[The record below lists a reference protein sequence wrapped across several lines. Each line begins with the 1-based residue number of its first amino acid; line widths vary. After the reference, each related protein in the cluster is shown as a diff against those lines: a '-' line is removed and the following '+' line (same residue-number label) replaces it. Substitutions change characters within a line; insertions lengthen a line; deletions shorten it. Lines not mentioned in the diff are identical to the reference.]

1 LYKTVF
7 NPPFQAFAM
16 SVFPRR
22 QLLASALLGLLS
34 VVSVLPA
41 AAQNYPV
48 RPITLIV
55 PWGAGGGTDATAR
68 IIGSLMEKDL
78 GQPVNVVNRT
88 GGSGVVG
95 HAAIASAQPDGY
107 TIGLATVEI
116 GMMHWQ
122 GLTELTSASYTP
134 IGLVNADP
142 AGVQVRADS
151 PYKTVNELLAAIKA
165 NPGKFKAS
173 GTGQGGIWHL
183 AIAGLLRDQKI
194 DPAAL
199 PWVPSNGAAPGLQDM
214 VAGGIEVAPVS
225 LPEAR
230 SLIDAGKVKSLAIMN
245 DKPSALYPNVPTL
258 KSALGSDWTMAAWR
272 GIVAPKG
279 LPAPIRDKLAESVR
293 KVAASK
299 EYNEF
304 MASRGFGVI
313 YASPDDFAKF
323 MVKSNSELGATM
335 KAVGLV
341 K

>member
-1 LYKTVF
+1 LGTLGVF
-7 NPPFQAFAM
+7 
-16 SVFPRR
+16 
-22 QLLASALLGLLS
+22 SALS
-34 VVSVLPA
+34 A

-68 IIGSLMEKDL
+68 IIGGLMEKDL

-122 GLTELTSASYTP
+122 GLTDLTSASYTP

-214 VAGGIEVAPVS
+214 MAGGIEVAPVS

-230 SLIDAGKVKSLAIMN
+230 SLIDAGRVKSLAIMS
-245 DKPSALYPNVPTL
+245 DRPSALYPNVPTL
-258 KSALGSDWTMAAWR
+258 KAATGSDWTMAAWR

-279 LPAPIRDKLAESVR
+279 LPAPVRDKLAEAVR
-293 KVAASK
+293 KVATSK
-299 EYNEF
+299 EYTDF

-313 YASPDDFAKF
+313 YAGPDDFAKF
-323 MVKSNSELGATM
+323 MVKSNTELGATM

>member
-7 NPPFQAFAM
+7 NPPFQEFAM

-22 QLLASALLGLLS
+22 RLLASALLGLLS

-41 AAQNYPV
+41 AAQNYPA

-78 GQPVNVVNRT
+78 GQPVTVVNRT

-122 GLTELTSASYTP
+122 GLTDLTSASYTP

-258 KSALGSDWTMAAWR
+258 KAAIGSDWTMAAWR

-313 YASPDDFAKF
+313 YAGPDDFTKF
-323 MVKSNSELGATM
+323 MVKSNTELGATM

>member
-1 LYKTVF
+1 
-7 NPPFQAFAM
+7 M

-34 VVSVLPA
+34 VVSALPA

-313 YASPDDFAKF
+313 YASPDDFSKF

>member
-1 LYKTVF
+1 
-7 NPPFQAFAM
+7 M
-16 SVFPRR
+16 SVFPRG

>member
-1 LYKTVF
+1 VYK
-7 NPPFQAFAM
+7 
-16 SVFPRR
+16 R
-22 QLLASALLGLLS
+22 Q
-34 VVSVLPA
+34 
-41 AAQNYPV
+41 
-48 RPITLIV
+48 
-55 PWGAGGGTDATAR
+55 
-68 IIGSLMEKDL
+68 
-78 GQPVNVVNRT
+78 
-88 GGSGVVG
+88 
-95 HAAIASAQPDGY
+95 
-107 TIGLATVEI
+107 
-116 GMMHWQ
+116 
-122 GLTELTSASYTP
+122 
-134 IGLVNADP
+134 
-142 AGVQVRADS
+142 
-151 PYKTVNELLAAIKA
+151 
-165 NPGKFKAS
+165 
-173 GTGQGGIWHL
+173 IWHL

-230 SLIDAGKVKSLAIMN
+230 SLIDAGKVRSLAIMN

-258 KSALGSDWTMAAWR
+258 KSAIGSDWTMAAWR

-279 LPAPIRDKLAESVR
+279 LPAPVRDKLAEAVR

-313 YASPDDFAKF
+313 YAGPDDFAKF
-323 MVKSNSELGATM
+323 MVKSNTELGATM